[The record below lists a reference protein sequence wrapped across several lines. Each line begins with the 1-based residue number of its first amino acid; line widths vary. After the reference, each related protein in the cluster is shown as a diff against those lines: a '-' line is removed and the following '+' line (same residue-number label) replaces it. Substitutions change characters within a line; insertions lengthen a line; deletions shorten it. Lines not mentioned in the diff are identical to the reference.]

1 MKTDNSSDAST
12 PSAQTI
18 YPNIGLIP
26 GGTRVLITGT
36 GFEDGAVVRIG
47 DDLAT
52 DIQVFP
58 GGTYILAS
66 APAGKTLMS
75 PVDVTVSNPGGQ
87 SSTLAQAFR
96 YTFVA
101 SDPFPYMP
109 PPIALL
115 VMPTEGPTSGGTRV
129 KIYGQYFSAS
139 SIVTFGGTPVSG
151 LELIDGTLLQ
161 ATTGEHPAGKV
172 DVTVNNPSDYVIPD
186 NPTSTTTPDA
196 FTYI

>member
-18 YPNIGLIP
+18 YPTVGLLHA
-26 GGTRVLITGT
+26 GTRVLITGT

-58 GGTYILAS
+58 GGTYILAT
-66 APAGKTLMS
+66 APDGKQFTS
-75 PVDVTVSNPGGQ
+75 PVDVTVTNPGGQ

-96 YTFVA
+96 FTFII

-109 PPIALL
+109 PPIVLL
-115 VMPTEGPTSGGTRV
+115 VMPTEGPTSGGTQV
-129 KIYGQYFSAS
+129 KIYGQYFSGS
-139 SIVTFGGTPVSG
+139 STVTFGGTPVSG
-151 LELIDGTLLQ
+151 LEFTDGTLLQ
-161 ATTGEHPAGKV
+161 AITGEHPAGKV
-172 DVTVNNPSDYVIPD
+172 DVTVTNPPD
-186 NPTSTTTPDA
+186 LTSQNPSTTTPEA